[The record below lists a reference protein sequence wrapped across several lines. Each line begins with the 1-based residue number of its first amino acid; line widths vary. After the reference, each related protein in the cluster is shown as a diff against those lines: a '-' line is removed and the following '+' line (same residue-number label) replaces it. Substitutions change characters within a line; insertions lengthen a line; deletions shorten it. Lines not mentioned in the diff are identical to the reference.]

1 MEKTMTRITDMLKT
15 RYPIIQGP
23 IGAMNSPELV
33 AAISNAGG
41 YGMLALGFSSDIE
54 EIKRLLL
61 EVKKHTD
68 KPFGANIMIINPLN
82 EKILPLL
89 AESGI
94 KTITTSVG
102 FPGKIYPMIH
112 DLGMKGLHVLLSV
125 KHAVSAENAGADGI
139 IAAGS
144 EAGGL
149 RSTGSESSTM
159 VLVPMIADSVRVPV
173 VAAGGIADS
182 RGYRAAFALGAE
194 GVQIGTRF
202 LACTESPA
210 QQKWKEQIVNCE
222 DGGTDLLPIDYLM
235 MRAIITPGLREK
247 LNSPDFDI
255 RKEFKLANASKAWDS
270 ADFDLVPAGAGQVSA
285 LIKDIKPVK
294 EIIDEMVK

>member
-1 MEKTMTRITDMLKT
+1 MLKT
-15 RYPIIQGP
+15 KYPIIQGP

-41 YGMLALGFSSDIE
+41 YGMLALGFSSNID
-54 EIKRLLL
+54 EIKKLLQ
-61 EVKKHTD
+61 EVKKLTD

-82 EKILPLL
+82 EQILPLL
-89 AESGI
+89 AEAGV

-102 FPGKIYPMIH
+102 FPGKIYPLIH
-112 DLGMKGLHVLLSV
+112 ELGMKGLHVLLSV
-125 KHAVSAENAGADGI
+125 KHAVSAEKAGADGI

-149 RSTGSESSTM
+149 RSTGSESTTM
-159 VLVPMIADSVRVPV
+159 ILVPLITDSVSIPV

-182 RGYRAAFALGAE
+182 RGYRAAMALGAE

-202 LACTESPA
+202 LACEESPA
-210 QQKWKEQIVNCE
+210 QKKWKDQIVNCE
-222 DGGTDLLPIDYLM
+222 DGGTDLLPVDYLM
-235 MRAIITPGLREK
+235 MRAIITPELREK

-255 RKEFKLANASKAWDS
+255 HKEFKLANASKAWDS

-285 LIKDIKPVK
+285 LIHDIKPVK
-294 EIIDEMVK
+294 EIIEEMVK

>member
-1 MEKTMTRITDMLKT
+1 MTHLNEMLQS
-15 RYPIIQGP
+15 RYPVIQGP

-41 YGMLALGFSSDIE
+41 YGMLALGFSSNIDDIKK
-54 EIKRLLL
+54 ILHD
-61 EVKKHTD
+61 VKKLTD

-82 EKILPLL
+82 EQILPLL
-89 AESGI
+89 AESGV

-102 FPGKIYPMIH
+102 FPGKIYPLIH

-125 KHAVSAENAGADGI
+125 KHAVSAEKAGADGI

-159 VLVPMIADSVRVPV
+159 VLVPLIADSVSIPV

-182 RGYRAAFALGAE
+182 RGYRAALALGAE

-210 QQKWKEQIVNCE
+210 QQKWKDQIVSCE
-222 DGGTDLLPIDYLM
+222 DGGTDLLPVDYLM
-235 MRAIITPGLREK
+235 MRAIITPELRAK

-270 ADFDLVPAGAGQVSA
+270 ADFDLVPAGAGQISA
-285 LIKDIKPVK
+285 LIHDIKPVK
-294 EIIDEMVK
+294 EIIEEMVK

>member
-1 MEKTMTRITDMLKT
+1 MLKT
-15 RYPIIQGP
+15 KYPIIQGP

-41 YGMLALGFSSDIE
+41 YGMLALGFSSNID
-54 EIKRLLL
+54 EIKKLLQ
-61 EVKKHTD
+61 EVKKLTN

-82 EKILPLL
+82 EQILPLL
-89 AESGI
+89 AEAGV

-102 FPGKIYPMIH
+102 FPGKIYPLIH
-112 DLGMKGLHVLLSV
+112 ELGMKGLHVLLSV
-125 KHAVSAENAGADGI
+125 KHAVSAEKAGADGI

-149 RSTGSESSTM
+149 RSTGSESTTM
-159 VLVPMIADSVRVPV
+159 ILVPLIADSVSIPV

-182 RGYRAAFALGAE
+182 RGYRAAMALGAE

-202 LACTESPA
+202 LACEESPA
-210 QQKWKEQIVNCE
+210 QKKWKDQIVNCE
-222 DGGTDLLPIDYLM
+222 DGGTDLLPVDYLM
-235 MRAIITPGLREK
+235 MRAIITPELREK

-255 RKEFKLANASKAWDS
+255 RKEFKLSNASKAWDS

-285 LIKDIKPVK
+285 LVHDIKPVK
-294 EIIDEMVK
+294 EIIEEMVK